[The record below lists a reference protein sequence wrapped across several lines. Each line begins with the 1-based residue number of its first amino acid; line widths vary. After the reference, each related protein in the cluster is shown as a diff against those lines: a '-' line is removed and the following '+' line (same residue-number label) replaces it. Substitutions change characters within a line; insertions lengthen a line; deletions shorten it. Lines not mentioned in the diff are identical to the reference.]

1 MAVVI
6 DIKCLLEGTGLV
18 KLWLLSAEMY
28 ESNFTVTEFG
38 FFDESVALLVPRIGC
53 GWRCLTTPCFWLFPS
68 ALNSAS
74 VRLIATLH
82 VGVKVKLAQNSN
94 VVFFILR
101 KLEFF

>member
-6 DIKCLLEGTGLV
+6 DIKCLLEGTGIV

-38 FFDESVALLVPRIGC
+38 FFDESVASLFPRIAY
-53 GWRCLTTPCFWLFPS
+53 GWRCLATPRFWLFPS

-74 VRLIATLH
+74 VRLIATQH